1 MSCYKQP
8 VLPLVKIEKR
18 DDETVKKGLAFICK
32 KKRNHHSQ
40 SKYLEALTP
49 KFFNGKKSAYKKLKI
64 NLDTTYLL
72 PIY

>member
-1 MSCYKQP
+1 MKLSK
-8 VLPLVKIEKR
+8 KGWHSF
-18 DDETVKKGLAFICK
+18 VKKKI
-32 KKRNHHSQ
+32 NHHSQ